1 MITKK
6 GPGIDVAVV
15 LFFKPKEIPS
25 KVRIRDFTMPLA
37 NKIPGFITG
46 LSGQQGLLGMM
57 HARAYADAKHLEMIV
72 VDLFVELDLPLYPKV
87 LKSEDLPNV
96 DLLNLNRTSKDLI
109 EWIGDKW
116 KTWILADSSSGSA
129 PGYDFMKV
137 TDFVAR
143 RPEYLPRLLREP
155 AFKHLHL
162 VTHPVITAFHPTPL
176 TATSLP
182 LNYPKI
188 KSATAR
194 LHPDIEVVL

>member
-1 MITKK
+1 MISKK

-15 LFFKPKEIPS
+15 LFFKPKEMPAKIS
-25 KVRIRDFTMPLA
+25 IRDFTMPLA

-46 LSGQQGLLGMM
+46 LSGQQSLLGMM
-57 HARAYADAKHLEMIV
+57 HARKYADAKRLEMIV

-87 LKSEDLPNV
+87 LKPEDLPGV
-96 DLLNLNRTSKDLI
+96 DLLNLNRSSKDLI

-116 KTWILADSSSGSA
+116 KKWISGDSSAGTA
-129 PGYDFMKV
+129 AGYDFAKA
-137 TDFVAR
+137 TDFIAR

-155 AFKHLHL
+155 EFQHLHL

-182 LNYPKI
+182 SDYVKI
-188 KSATAR
+188 KTAEAR